1 MVEDKKWTNFIDFNL
16 LLNALFICCAGFMVL
31 VSVNPAKLWSGV
43 FHLCVS
49 LVLMYWAATR
59 SLSTLQ
65 KFAFRYYFLCLIL
78 LAAVFFW
85 GDTSKGAKRW
95 LNFGLFRL
103 QPSELMKV
111 AIPLLLSSMFSQK
124 DKNIDVGTYFF
135 ATIVLVV
142 PVFLVLKQPDLG
154 TALLI
159 FSSGFCVLVLVGL
172 SWKVI
177 LFGVISIALLYPFLC
192 GTPFPS
198 IIHHPLLHSYQCKRL
213 FIFWDPYADP
223 FGSGYHTIQATIA
236 IGSGGFWGEGWLH
249 GTQSHLDFIPE
260 SHTDFAFAVF
270 AEEFGFFGS
279 SILLLLYGN
288 LILRSFWIAWSS
300 QSVFSS
306 LLAGSL
312 ACTFLTYVSAN
323 IGMVT
328 GLIPVVGVPLPYVSY
343 GGSSMMTLFF
353 SLGLLMSIHR
363 QRHLVSV

>member
-1 MVEDKKWTNFIDFNL
+1 MVDHKWYSVIDFNL
-16 LLNALFICCAGFMVL
+16 LINALFICCAGLL
-31 VSVNPAKLWSGV
+31 VVFSVNPSKLWAAF
-43 FHLCVS
+43 FHIGIS
-49 LVLMYWAATR
+49 LVLMYWAA
-59 SLSTLQ
+59 SQPINTLQ
-65 KFAFRYYFLCLIL
+65 KIALKLYLVALVLLI
-78 LAAVFFW
+78 AVFFV
-85 GDTSKGAKRW
+85 GDVSKGARRW
-95 LNFGLFRL
+95 LNFGFFRL
-103 QPSELMKV
+103 QPSELMKSS
-111 AIPLLLSSMFSQK
+111 IPLLLSSIFSQK
-124 DKNIDVGTYFF
+124 EGWNDARTYVT
-135 ATIVLVV
+135 AAIALMV
-142 PVFLVLKQPDLG
+142 PVMLVLRQPDLG

-172 SWKVI
+172 NWKV
-177 LFGVISIALLYPFLC
+177 LVLGAVALVSIYPFLC
-192 GTPFPS
+192 GVPLPS
-198 IIHHPLLHSYQCKRL
+198 IISQPLLHPYQCKRVITFL
-213 FIFWDPYADP
+213 DPYADP

-279 SILLLLYGN
+279 AILILLYVN
-288 LILRSFWIAWSS
+288 LILRSFWIACGA
-300 QSVFSS
+300 QSVFSR

-312 ACTFLTYVSAN
+312 ACTFLIYVSVN

-328 GLIPVVGVPLPYVSY
+328 GLLPVVGVPLPYVSY